1 MTDFDYDVK
10 QKKNIAHGAFARKR
24 GSKSKKCTLPSDLL
38 TEAQKRKL
46 NGPCVEVKL
55 DEPMKWDRFK
65 SLPVSLAKE
74 YIANLRET
82 YNPSQKMLA
91 EMFGVGQSTVCTVFK
106 SLGIN
111 SGPARRDDYGE
122 ATKVKQAKWDAF
134 CHGVVGG
141 GNGIAPSLEPTFED
155 SSLIIEGA
163 KDQIETG
170 NDQIEIPA
178 IDAGIVPKSVFEDI
192 RKACVDDS
200 VRSKA
205 PTATNLC
212 ATFNGFPDLATLEAF
227 YRLVGTDKVK
237 VTINIEVMDH
247 A

>member
-10 QKKNIAHGAFARKR
+10 QKKSIARGAYARKG
-24 GSKSKKCTLPSDLL
+24 GSKSKKCSLPSDLL
-38 TEAQKRKL
+38 TDAQKRKL

-91 EMFGVGQSTVCTVFK
+91 EMFGVGQSAVCTVFK

-111 SGPARRDDYGE
+111 SGPARRADYGE
-122 ATKVKQAKWDAF
+122 ETRIKQAKWDAF

-141 GNGIAPSLEPTFED
+141 GSN
-155 SSLIIEGA
+155 LIIEDA
-163 KDQIETG
+163 
-170 NDQIEIPA
+170 NDQIEPENDEIETPDIEEIA
-178 IDAGIVPKSVFEDI
+178 NGDPERPVCIEAPKPDP
-192 RKACVDDS
+192 
-200 VRSKA
+200 VR
-205 PTATNLC
+205 ATTLC
-212 ATFNGFPDLATLEAF
+212 ASFNGFPDLATLESF

>member
-10 QKKNIAHGAFARKR
+10 QKKSIARGAYARKG
-24 GSKSKKCTLPSDLL
+24 GSKSKKYSLPSDLL
-38 TEAQKRKL
+38 TDAQKRKL

-55 DEPMKWDRFK
+55 DEPMRWETFK

-74 YIANLRET
+74 YIAHLRET

-91 EMFGVGQSTVCTVFK
+91 EMFGIGQSAVCTVFK

-111 SGPARRDDYGE
+111 SGPARRADYGE
-122 ATKVKQAKWDAF
+122 ATKIKQAKWDAF

-141 GNGIAPSLEPTFED
+141 GSNLVIED
-155 SSLIIEGA
+155 A
-163 KDQIETG
+163 
-170 NDQIEIPA
+170 NDQIEPENDEIETPA
-178 IDAGIVPKSVFEDI
+178 VGAAIGVGVVPESDLTDVRGIEAPKPDP
-192 RKACVDDS
+192 
-200 VRSKA
+200 VR
-205 PTATNLC
+205 ATTLC
-212 ATFNGFPDLATLEAF
+212 ASFNGFPDLATLEAF
-227 YRLVGTDKVK
+227 YRLVSTDKVK